1 MMKYEKYKP
10 SEVHWLGNKPLH
22 WRTYRIDWITAFV
35 RGNTGLKKD
44 ELLEIGDYV
53 ALQYGKTYKVD
64 EVDNSFNFF
73 VNSEYYKRNQ
83 TVKRGDTILIST
95 SETIEDLGHSCFY
108 NRDDIGL
115 LGGEQILLK
124 PKTKFINAKY
134 LYYHSKIFCSD
145 LRKYATGLKV
155 FRFNTDELKRVFI
168 AVPTISEQTAI
179 AEYLD
184 AKTQAIDK
192 KINLLTQK
200 AETYKEL
207 RKSMI
212 NDAVCKGLDKSVKL
226 KESGIDWIGKIP
238 EHWELRMFKQISYMK
253 GRIGWQ
259 GLKFSEFSDD
269 VNQPYLITGM
279 NFKGGKIRWEEV
291 YHISEER
298 YNEAPEIQLK
308 VNDILMTKD
317 GTIGKLLFVDYLP
330 GKASLNSHLLVLRPL
345 KNKYHA
351 KYLYY
356 QLESESFIGHIE
368 HNKYGTTFYGLTQ
381 EAMGR
386 FITILPLLSEQTAI
400 ANYLDEKTQKIDAIV
415 SNIGKQIDTLKELR
429 KTLINDVVTGK
440 IKVSEPLI
448 DID

>member
-192 KINLLTQK
+192 KINLLTKK

-212 NDAVCKGLDKSVKL
+212 NDAVCKGLDKNVKL
-226 KESGIDWIGKIP
+226 KESGIEWIGKIP
-238 EHWELRMFKQISYMK
+238 EHWEVRRLKDAVQLNVSNIDKHIREDEKSVLLCNYTDVYKNNFITSDLEFMISTASDAQIQRFSLKK
-253 GRIGWQ
+253 GDI
-259 GLKFSEFSDD
+259 
-269 VNQPYLITGM
+269 LIT
-279 NFKGGKIRWEEV
+279 
-291 YHISEER
+291 
-298 YNEAPEIQLK
+298 
-308 VNDILMTKD
+308 KD
-317 GTIGKLLFVDYLP
+317 
-330 GKASLNSHLLVLRPL
+330 
-345 KNKYHA
+345 
-351 KYLYY
+351 
-356 QLESESFIGHIE
+356 SESFDDIAVPAIVTEELPNVVCGYHLALIRVE
-368 HNKYGTTFYGLTQ
+368 KEVCPGYLYNLFRSSLFNYNFSKQAKGITRVGLSINSINDTFL
-381 EAMGR
+381 
-386 FITILPLLSEQTAI
+386 ILPPIEEQRAI
-400 ANYLDEKTQKIDAIV
+400 SNYLDEKTQKIDAIV

-440 IKVSEPLI
+440 IKVTA
-448 DID
+448 